1 MVASPQTPMPPP
13 SVPATGPATA
23 PAPVLH
29 WSEALGHSPSDKRL
43 EILRGIAAGGSIS
56 QAARDAGVSYKAAWQ
71 AIDTLSN
78 LAGAEL
84 VQRAVGGA
92 GGGGAVITP
101 QGAWLLRVADAL
113 AVARQQVLADL
124 AGAGAAAGMAPAAST
139 PPALGLRT
147 SMRNQWPA
155 TVTALRRQG
164 AVVLAQLSLAGPDR
178 LLASLTR
185 ESAELLGLRQGLPV
199 LALCKATAVRILPLG
214 PGEDLPES
222 VSGVAG
228 RVARTARAGE
238 LQEVVLTSEGGLQW
252 VGLTPPGG
260 ALRRGALARAV
271 VDPAAVVLGSAD

>member
-1 MVASPQTPMPPP
+1 MPQP
-13 SVPATGPATA
+13 SA

-92 GGGGAVITP
+92 GGGGAVITA

-124 AGAGAAAGMAPAAST
+124 AGAGAAAGLGPAAS
-139 PPALGLRT
+139 PSPALGLRT

-214 PGEDLPES
+214 QEVELSES
-222 VSGVAG
+222 VSAVTG
-228 RVARTARAGE
+228 RVARTTRAGE

-252 VGLTPPGG
+252 VGLTTQGG
-260 ALRRGALARAV
+260 GLRRGALARAV
-271 VDPAAVVLGSAD
+271 VDPAAVVLGSVD

>member
-1 MVASPQTPMPPP
+1 MPQIF
-13 SVPATGPATA
+13 A

-113 AVARQQVLADL
+113 AVARQQVLAEL
-124 AGAGAAAGMAPAAST
+124 AGAGAAAGMGST
-139 PPALGLRT
+139 GTQSPALGLRT

-178 LLASLTR
+178 LQASLTR

-214 PGEDLPES
+214 PGESEGEDRLDAVSS
-222 VSGVAG
+222 VTG
-228 RVARTARAGE
+228 RVARTTRAGE

-252 VGLTPPGG
+252 VGLTTQGG
-260 ALRRGALARAV
+260 TLRRGALARAV
-271 VDPAAVVLGSAD
+271 VEPAAVVLGSVD

>member
-1 MVASPQTPMPPP
+1 MVSTPSPEATLPPP
-13 SVPATGPATA
+13 SA
-23 PAPVLH
+23 PAPALH
-29 WSEALGHSPSDKRL
+29 WSEALGHPPSDKRL

-113 AVARQQVLADL
+113 AVARQQVLTDL
-124 AGAGAAAGMAPAAST
+124 AGAGAAAGVAATATAS
-139 PPALGLRT
+139 PALGLRT

-164 AVVLAQLSLAGPDR
+164 AVVLAQLSLAGSDR

-199 LALCKATAVRILPLG
+199 LALCKATAVRILPWG
-214 PGEDLPES
+214 PDEDVPGS
-222 VSGVAG
+222 VSSVTG

>member
-1 MVASPQTPMPPP
+1 MPQIF
-13 SVPATGPATA
+13 A

-124 AGAGAAAGMAPAAST
+124 AGAGAAVGMAPTATQS
-139 PPALGLRT
+139 PALGLRT

-155 TVTALRRQG
+155 TVTGLRRQG

-178 LLASLTR
+178 LQASLTR

-214 PGEDLPES
+214 PEEGEGLLEAVSS
-222 VSGVAG
+222 VRG

-252 VGLTPPGG
+252 VGLTTQGG
-260 ALRRGALARAV
+260 MLRRGALARAV
-271 VDPAAVVLGSAD
+271 VEPAAVVLGSVD

>member
-1 MVASPQTPMPPP
+1 MVKVQGMVSAPSPETTKTTMPQP
-13 SVPATGPATA
+13 ST
-23 PAPVLH
+23 PVLH

-124 AGAGAAAGMAPAAST
+124 AGTGAATGLAPTAAAS
-139 PPALGLRT
+139 PALGLRT

-185 ESAELLGLRQGLPV
+185 ESAELL
-199 LALCKATAVRILPLG
+199 ALCKATAVRILPSV

-222 VSGVAG
+222 VSSVAG

-252 VGLTPPGG
+252 VGLTTPGG

-271 VDPAAVVLGSAD
+271 VDPAAVVLGSVD

>member
-1 MVASPQTPMPPP
+1 MVKVQGMVSAPSPETTKTTMPQP
-13 SVPATGPATA
+13 ST
-23 PAPVLH
+23 PVLH

-124 AGAGAAAGMAPAAST
+124 AGTGAAAGLAPTAAAS
-139 PPALGLRT
+139 PALGLRT

-178 LLASLTR
+178 LLPSL
-185 ESAELLGLRQGLPV
+185 
-199 LALCKATAVRILPLG
+199 

-222 VSGVAG
+222 VSSVAG

-252 VGLTPPGG
+252 VGLTTPGG

-271 VDPAAVVLGSAD
+271 VDPAAVVLGSVD